1 MLGKMDPRKIQEMMK
16 KMNMNVKEVYAE
28 EVIIRCRDKNIII
41 SRPEVMI
48 ADIMGKEVYQI
59 SGEVSESDNI
69 KEEDIKI
76 VMEQTGKDRETV
88 AQKLKELNS
97 DLAKAIMELK
107 GKRQ

>member
-1 MLGKMDPRKIQEMMK
+1 MIGKVDPRKIQEMMK

>member
-1 MLGKMDPRKIQEMMK
+1 MIGKVDPRKIQEMMK
-16 KMNMNVKEVYAE
+16 KMNMNVKEIYAE

-59 SGEVSESDNI
+59 SGEVSESDNV
-69 KEEDIKI
+69 KEEDIKL
-76 VMEQTGKDRETV
+76 VMEQTGEDRETV

-97 DLAKAIMELK
+97 DLAKAIVELK
-107 GKRQ
+107 GKKQ